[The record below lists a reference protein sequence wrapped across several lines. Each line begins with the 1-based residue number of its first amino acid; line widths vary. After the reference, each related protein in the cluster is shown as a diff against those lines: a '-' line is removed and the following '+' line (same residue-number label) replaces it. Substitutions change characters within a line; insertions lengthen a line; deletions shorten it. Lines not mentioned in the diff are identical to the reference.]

1 MVQDPPV
8 DPRGPRFSAW
18 VTSVVLAVVL
28 ATGWWWLLAVQ
39 SLIFAVSAFVSLRY
53 NPWGQFYRLFV
64 APRLKPS
71 SEREETPPLR
81 FAQGVGF
88 AFALIGAIGYATD
101 VPVVG
106 ITATAFALIA
116 AFINAAFGLCLGC
129 ETYLLLRRFGLVVGA
144 RRGEPIATSE

>member
-1 MVQDPPV
+1 MFQDSPV

-18 VTSVVLAVVL
+18 ATSVVLAVVL
-28 ATGWWWLLAVQ
+28 VTGWWWLLAVQ

-53 NPWGQFYRLFV
+53 NPWGQLYRSFV

-88 AFALIGAIGYATD
+88 AFALIGTISYATG

-106 ITATAFALIA
+106 IAATAVALAA
-116 AFINAAFGLCLGC
+116 AFLNAAFGLCLGC
-129 ETYLLLRRFGLVVGA
+129 ETYLLLRRFGLVA
-144 RRGEPIATSE
+144 RPRRGEPIATSE